1 MSAWL
6 RHVAAD
12 AGIDAETLSDAEL
25 CLNEAAAN
33 IILHA
38 HDDPDRHPIL
48 VELEAADRA
57 VRMTIVDDGR
67 PFNPLE
73 ATEPVPA
80 PSLDDSREG
89 GFGIHLMRS
98 FATDIRYRRENSR
111 NVLTLTFESGHGS
124 GTSAPGGH

>member
-6 RHVAAD
+6 RRVATD
-12 AGIDAETLSDAEL
+12 AGVDADMLSDAEL

-33 IILHA
+33 IILYA
-38 HDDPDRHPIL
+38 HDDPNRHPIL
-48 VELEAADRA
+48 VELEAAERT

-73 ATEPVPA
+73 ATEAAPA

-98 FATDIRYRRENSR
+98 FSTDIRYRRENSH

-124 GTSAPGGH
+124 ESPAPGGH